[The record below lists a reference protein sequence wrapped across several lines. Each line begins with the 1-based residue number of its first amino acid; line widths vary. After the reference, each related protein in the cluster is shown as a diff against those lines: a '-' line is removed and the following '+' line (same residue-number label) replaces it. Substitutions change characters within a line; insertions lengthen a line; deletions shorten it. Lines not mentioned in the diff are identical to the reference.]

1 VIMLQKPSEQVQAC
15 LERAFEAERK
25 ACGSAD
31 PALKADFLE
40 MEKRWVA
47 LARSYEFAERLT
59 EFTAENANWRRKFDE
74 RLQAGERPD
83 HERRLRKIIQE
94 GDVNALFERMWL
106 ASIVEFSD
114 DAIISRNVDGIILS
128 WNKGAERLFG
138 YLAEEA
144 VGKPLTI
151 TVPPGCEDEYCAILE
166 GARRG
171 DHVQHHEIVRQRK
184 DGSLIDISLTVSPIG
199 GPGGKVVGISNI
211 ARDITE
217 RKAHEEHVRLLT
229 SEVNHRAKNILSVV
243 SAIARQTATKNPED
257 FVERFSERIQALSAS
272 QDLLIRN
279 EWKGVDIEDLVRA
292 QLALFA
298 NLIDARIAVRGPTL
312 RLKAASAQAIGLALH
327 ELATNAGKYGALS
340 TDKGRVEIWWEAAAN
355 MFTMSW
361 AENEGPPVVTPTRRG
376 FGSTVISKMAKHSLD
391 GEVALYYAR
400 SGLMWQLTCPAA
412 NALELQEREGNRD
425 RHRSG

>member
-1 VIMLQKPSEQVQAC
+1 
-15 LERAFEAERK
+15 
-25 ACGSAD
+25 
-31 PALKADFLE
+31 
-40 MEKRWVA
+40 
-47 LARSYEFAERLT
+47 
-59 EFTAENANWRRKFDE
+59 
-74 RLQAGERPD
+74 
-83 HERRLRKIIQE
+83 
-94 GDVNALFERMWL
+94 
-106 ASIVEFSD
+106 
-114 DAIISRNVDGIILS
+114 
-128 WNKGAERLFG
+128 
-138 YLAEEA
+138 
-144 VGKPLTI
+144 
-151 TVPPGCEDEYCAILE
+151 
-166 GARRG
+166 
-171 DHVQHHEIVRQRK
+171 
-184 DGSLIDISLTVSPIG
+184 VSPIG

-229 SEVNHRAKNILSVV
+229 SEVNHRAKNMLSVV

-327 ELATNAGKYGALS
+327 ELATNAGKCGALS

-361 AENEGPPVVTPTRRG
+361 AENEGPPVVAPTRRG
-376 FGSTVISKMAKHSLD
+376 WQHSHQHD
-391 GEVALYYAR
+391 GETQPRRRGCALLCSLGSNVAVDLP
-400 SGLMWQLTCPAA
+400 SS
-412 NALELQEREGNRD
+412 ERTGTP
-425 RHRSG
+425 GT